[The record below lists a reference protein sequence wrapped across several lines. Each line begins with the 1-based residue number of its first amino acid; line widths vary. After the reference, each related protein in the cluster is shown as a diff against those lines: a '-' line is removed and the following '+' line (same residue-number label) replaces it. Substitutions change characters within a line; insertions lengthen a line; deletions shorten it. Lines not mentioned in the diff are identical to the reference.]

1 MPRLNQRLERNVE
14 QLPAGVS
21 VFFIQLLVILAVA
34 RGVGALALKIG
45 QPRVV
50 GEMIAGILLGPT
62 LFGALAPQLQQQ
74 LFAPE
79 YRPYLNLGA
88 QVGIGLYMFLVG
100 LDFDTGMF
108 KSRARSAIAIS
119 VSGILVPF
127 VMACLLATWLISHG
141 GLFADNISWVQAML
155 FLGAAIGITAFPMLA
170 RVIQEQGLG
179 NSKIGTLVLAAG
191 AMDDVAAWC
200 LMALLLASF
209 NGDDSLF
216 IKAVLGAV
224 IFAGLMLTLVR
235 KHAARLED
243 WYLRET
249 RLTPRLLLVILLLWV
264 VSVSTTEWIGLHAVF
279 GGFVLGVVMPRGL
292 LAGHLI
298 KRLQP
303 VVLIALVPL
312 FFTVSGLK
320 TDLSLLAEGT
330 LWQVALAVIAASIF
344 AKAVACYIAARLC
357 GENHPMALAVGI
369 LMNARGMME
378 LILLNI
384 ALQNG
389 VIKADLFSVLVLMT
403 IVTTM
408 MATPL
413 FNYLQR
419 RPSYRQQIQ

>member
-1 MPRLNQRLERNVE
+1 ME

-21 VFFIQLLVILAVA
+21 LFFIQLLVILAVA
-34 RGVGALALKIG
+34 RLVGALALKLG

-62 LFGALAPQLQQQ
+62 LFGALAPQLQAQ
-74 LFAPE
+74 LFAAD
-79 YRPYLNLGA
+79 YRPVLNLGA
-88 QVGIGLYMFLVG
+88 QIGIGLYMFLVG
-100 LDFDTGMF
+100 LEFDTSMF
-108 KSRARSAIAIS
+108 KAKARSAVAIS
-119 VSGILVPF
+119 ISGILMPF
-127 VMACLLATWLISHG
+127 VMAGLLATWLVEQG
-141 GLFADNISWVQAML
+141 GLFADHISWSQAML
-155 FLGAAIGITAFPMLA
+155 FLGASIGITAFPMLA
-170 RVIQEQGLG
+170 RVIQEQGLA
-179 NSKIGTLVLAAG
+179 NSKLGTLVLAAG
-191 AMDDVAAWC
+191 AIDDVAAWC

-209 NGDDSLF
+209 SGDDSLF
-216 IKAVLGAV
+216 IRAVLGAV

-235 KHAARLED
+235 KHATKLES
-243 WYLRET
+243 WYQRET

-264 VSVSTTEWIGLHAVF
+264 FAVTTTEWIGLHAVF

-292 LAGHLI
+292 LAEHLV

-303 VVLIALVPL
+303 VVLVALVPL

-320 TDLSLLAEGT
+320 TDLSLLAQGT

-344 AKAVACYIAARLC
+344 AKAVACYLAARLC
-357 GENHPMALAVGI
+357 GENHPMAMSVGI

-403 IVTTM
+403 IITTM

-413 FNYLQR
+413 FNFLQR
-419 RPSYRQQIQ
+419 RPSFRGRLS

>member
-1 MPRLNQRLERNVE
+1 ME

-21 VFFIQLLVILAVA
+21 LFFIQLLVILAVA
-34 RGVGALALKIG
+34 RLVGALALKLG

-62 LFGALAPQLQQQ
+62 LFGALAPQLQAQ
-74 LFAPE
+74 LFAAD
-79 YRPYLNLGA
+79 YRPVLNLGA
-88 QVGIGLYMFLVG
+88 QIGIGLYMFLVG
-100 LDFDTGMF
+100 LEFDTSMF
-108 KSRARSAIAIS
+108 KAKARSAVAIS
-119 VSGILVPF
+119 ISGILMPF
-127 VMACLLATWLISHG
+127 VMAGLLATWLVEQG
-141 GLFADNISWVQAML
+141 GLFADHISWSQAML
-155 FLGAAIGITAFPMLA
+155 FLGASIGITAFPMLA
-170 RVIQEQGLG
+170 RVIQEQGLA
-179 NSKIGTLVLAAG
+179 NSKLGTLVLAAG
-191 AMDDVAAWC
+191 AIDDVAAWC

-209 NGDDSLF
+209 SGDDSLF
-216 IKAVLGAV
+216 IRAVLGAV

-235 KHAARLED
+235 KHATKLES
-243 WYLRET
+243 WYQRET

-264 VSVSTTEWIGLHAVF
+264 FAVTSTEWIGLHAVF

-292 LAGHLI
+292 LAEHLV

-303 VVLIALVPL
+303 VVLVALVAL

-320 TDLSLLAEGT
+320 TDLSLLAQGT

-344 AKAVACYIAARLC
+344 AKAVACYLAARLC
-357 GENHPMALAVGI
+357 GENHPMAMSVGI

-403 IVTTM
+403 IITTM

-413 FNYLQR
+413 FNFLQR
-419 RPSYRQQIQ
+419 RPSFRGRLS

>member
-1 MPRLNQRLERNVE
+1 MEHMPT
-14 QLPAGVS
+14 GIS

-34 RGVGALALKIG
+34 RLVGMLAIRIG

-62 LFGALAPQLQQQ
+62 LFGAVAPELQQQ

-79 YRPYLNLGA
+79 LRPYLSLGA
-88 QVGIGLYMFLVG
+88 QIGIGLYMFLVG
-100 LDFDTGMF
+100 LEFDTSMF
-108 KSRARSAIAIS
+108 KARARSAVAIS

-127 VMACLLATWLISHG
+127 VTACLLASWLIG
-141 GLFADNISWVQAML
+141 YGNLFADNISWLQAML
-155 FLGAAIGITAFPMLA
+155 FLGASISITAFPMLA
-170 RVIQEQGLG
+170 RVIQEQGLA
-179 NSKIGTLVLAAG
+179 NSKLGTLVLAA
-191 AMDDVAAWC
+191 AAIDDVAAWC

-209 NGDDSLF
+209 SGDDSLF
-216 IKAVLGAV
+216 VRAV
-224 IFAGLMLTLVR
+224 IGSVLFAALMLTLVR
-235 KHAARLED
+235 RYSARLET
-243 WYLRET
+243 WYQRET
-249 RLTPRLLLVILLLWV
+249 RLTPSLLLVILLLWV
-264 VSVSTTEWIGLHAVF
+264 ASVTTTEWIGLHAVF
-279 GGFVLGVVMPRGL
+279 GGFLLGVVMPRGL
-292 LAGHLI
+292 LAEHLI

-330 LWQVALAVIAASIF
+330 LWQVAVVVTLASIF
-344 AKAVACYIAARLC
+344 AKAVACYLAARLC
-357 GENHPMALAVGI
+357 GENNPMAMSVGV

-419 RPSYRQQIQ
+419 RPAFRSQLS

>member
-1 MPRLNQRLERNVE
+1 MPT
-14 QLPAGVS
+14 GIS

-34 RGVGALALKIG
+34 RLVGMLAIRIG

-50 GEMIAGILLGPT
+50 GEMVAGILLGPT
-62 LFGALAPQLQQQ
+62 LFGAVAPELQQQ

-79 YRPYLNLGA
+79 LRPYLSLGA
-88 QVGIGLYMFLVG
+88 QIGIGLYMFLVG
-100 LDFDTGMF
+100 LEFDTSMF
-108 KSRARSAIAIS
+108 KARARSAVAIS

-127 VMACLLATWLISHG
+127 VTACLLASWLIG
-141 GLFADNISWVQAML
+141 YGNLFADNISWLQAML
-155 FLGAAIGITAFPMLA
+155 FLGASISITAFPMLA
-170 RVIQEQGLG
+170 RVIQEQGLA
-179 NSKIGTLVLAAG
+179 NSKLGTLVLAA
-191 AMDDVAAWC
+191 AAIDDVAAWC

-209 NGDDSLF
+209 SGDDSLF
-216 IKAVLGAV
+216 VRAV
-224 IFAGLMLTLVR
+224 IGSVLFAALMLTLVR
-235 KHAARLED
+235 RYSARLET
-243 WYLRET
+243 WYQRET
-249 RLTPRLLLVILLLWV
+249 RLTPSLLLVILLLWV
-264 VSVSTTEWIGLHAVF
+264 ASVTTTEWIGLHAVF
-279 GGFVLGVVMPRGL
+279 GGFLLGVVMPRGL
-292 LAGHLI
+292 LAEHLI

-330 LWQVALAVIAASIF
+330 LWQVAVVVTLASIF
-344 AKAVACYIAARLC
+344 AKAVACYLAARLC
-357 GENHPMALAVGI
+357 GENNPMAMSVGV

-419 RPSYRQQIQ
+419 RPAFRSQLS